1 MSPEVLAA
9 LLEWNRRR
17 LKREAIWGN
26 KATEADVTLLPAMRK
41 CPPVL
46 LDYLLQRLG
55 TDALVLTS
63 KGWGFPEDRMSVI
76 FDEAHAVANAM
87 GNAGADGQRS
97 GGEAEAAAGTRAG
110 AEGPRTEPKPDAQT
124 APAQIPAKVF
134 PLLRKSG
141 FVRWKLC
148 DPAAVEEQLKQ
159 APDGQRERNA
169 VLEALKARPERYLPL
184 TMPKHIQAVLN
195 LREDFPNF
203 GEVIEVLADG
213 MSLRARTKAPL
224 QLPPTLMMGAPGLGK
239 TVFSRELAKRLGFH
253 LCVRSLAEMTAG
265 FVLTG
270 GYSSWS
276 QARPGL
282 IATMLAEMPDDR
294 APLLML
300 DELDKA
306 RSESNFPPD
315 VVLLGLLEG
324 HTARAFREENLD
336 VSLNLGPMSYLFTGN
351 RLNTVRPEIL
361 SRLQRA
367 DIRMPTPE
375 EMKRVVASVDRVLRQ
390 EMHGL
395 AESFEPLT
403 EEMMGSLSAM
413 APRALRAVLQRTY
426 AKVARRNVQKGGKL
440 VLTAADLEVE
450 ANREASAGSREASAG
465 SRGRS
470 APRIVVPLLF
480 IDTEEWWRVH

>member
-9 LLEWNRRR
+9 LLEWYRRT

-26 KATEADVTLLPAMRK
+26 KATETGVTLLPAMRK

-46 LDYLLQRLG
+46 IEYVLQRLG
-55 TDALVLTS
+55 PDALVLTK
-63 KGWGFPEDRMSVI
+63 KGWGFPEDRMSAI

-87 GNAGADGQRS
+87 GNAGVDGQRN

-110 AEGPRTEPKPDAQT
+110 AEGSKTDPKPDAQT
-124 APAQIPAKVF
+124 EPAPAAPKVL

-159 APDGQRERNA
+159 VPDSQRERKA
-169 VLEALKARPERYLPL
+169 VLEALKASPERYLPR
-184 TMPKHIQAVLN
+184 TMPKHIQTVLK

-239 TVFSRELAKRLGFH
+239 TVFSKELAKRLGFH

-270 GYSSWS
+270 GASSWS
-276 QARPGL
+276 QSKPGL
-282 IATMLAEMPDDR
+282 IAMMLAGMPDDR

-306 RSESNFPPD
+306 RSESSFPPD

-336 VSLNLGPMSYLFTGN
+336 VSLNLEPMSYLLTGN

-375 EMKRVVASVDRVLRQ
+375 EMKRVVASVDMILRQ

-395 AESFEPLT
+395 AESFEPLSD
-403 EEMMGSLSAM
+403 EVMGCLSVM
-413 APRALRAVLQRTY
+413 PPRALRAVLQRAY
-426 AKVARRNVQKGGKL
+426 AKVARRDFQMGGKL
-440 VLTAADLEVE
+440 VLTAAELEVE
-450 ANREASAGSREASAG
+450 ANRESSAEAQSRT
-465 SRGRS
+465 
-470 APRIVVPLLF
+470 APRFVVPLLF
-480 IDTEEWWRVH
+480 IDTEAWWRVH